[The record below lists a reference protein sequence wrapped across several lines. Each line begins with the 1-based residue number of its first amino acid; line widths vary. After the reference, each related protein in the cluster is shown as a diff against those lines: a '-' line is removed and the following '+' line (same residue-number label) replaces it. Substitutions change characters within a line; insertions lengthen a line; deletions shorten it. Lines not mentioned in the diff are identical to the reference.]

1 MAETRLSGTG
11 SAGREQDSDPA
22 VLALSVLTVVISTAL
37 VGVRLLAGRRAKK
50 AIAASSRQLAID
62 TATTLHEKAWKLAGG
77 DQDVAGVHHQL
88 DRAYA
93 DVSAL
98 VLDLGGSG
106 RAPYEGPTFEERLRL
121 AVEEAGTALDRFEAF
136 TPPDPERVMAEVGSA
151 RDVLETAVRP
161 RAEEAGMPWMSNELA
176 SQWDHL
182 NWEPYRFVEP
192 GAGAAALAV
201 AVDRYLEDGRST
213 EDLLAALTSMKGE
226 LEDRRDCV
234 YVIGLLIDFTFD
246 LAESFGARPPTGSAR
261 T

>member
-22 VLALSVLTVVISTAL
+22 VLALSVLTVVISTGL

-50 AIAASSRQLAID
+50 AVAASTRMLAID
-62 TATTLHEKAWKLAGG
+62 TAVTLHEKAWKLAGG

-98 VLDLGGSG
+98 VLDLGGAG

-121 AVEEAGTALDRFEAF
+121 AVGEAGTALDRFEAF
-136 TPPDPERVMAEVGSA
+136 TPADPERVMAEVSSA

-161 RAEEAGMPWMSNELA
+161 RTEEAGVPWMSNELA

-182 NWEPYRFVEP
+182 NWEPYRFLEE
-192 GAGAAALAV
+192 GDGAAALAA
-201 AVDRYLEDGRST
+201 AVDRYLEDGRSN
-213 EDLLAALTSMKGE
+213 EDLLAALTRMKGE

-246 LAESFGARPPTGSAR
+246 LAESFGARPTKASPR